1 MDKTL
6 LKVAGIISIVVGILY
21 CLTLVGAIVGIPVV
35 IGGCKLKDYA
45 NMSDEE
51 VIKSKDTIIIWSVV
65 FLLVNQIAGIL
76 GIIFILTNNLFSLSG
91 NGNSSNDPEKYK
103 YENLERLKK
112 LYDEKAISKEEYEK
126 EKERV
131 LNGLK

>member
-21 CLTLVGAIVGIPVV
+21 CLTLVGAVVGIPVI

-45 NMSDEE
+45 NMPDPE
-51 VIKSKDTIIIWSVV
+51 VIKNKDIIIIWSVV
-65 FLLVNQIAGIL
+65 FLFINQISGIL
-76 GIIFILTNNLFSLSG
+76 GIIFILTNNLISFSS
-91 NGNSSNDPEKYK
+91 NGNSSNDSEKYK

-112 LYDEKAISKEEYEK
+112 LYNEKAISKEEYEK
-126 EKERV
+126 EKEKI